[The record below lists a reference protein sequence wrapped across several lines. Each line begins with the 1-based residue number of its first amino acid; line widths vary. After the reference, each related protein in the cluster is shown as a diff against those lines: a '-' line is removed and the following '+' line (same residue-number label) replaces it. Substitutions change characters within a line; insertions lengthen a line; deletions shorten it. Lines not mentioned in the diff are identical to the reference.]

1 MLFDFCPSIY
11 RYQIFFPSVG
21 ELPFLP
27 DRHQQNPKVATQKNC
42 LNGDEL
48 IIPLVDIQL
57 NTSNEAGT
65 NEPQDTG
72 ELKPSA
78 FYSADNAENKEFGG
92 SNLGKDDDSGVTRK
106 EFIVT
111 LPSGTRL
118 ASSSETLRK
127 RSFPSSNVDEYSFQ
141 GSECAVASKKIKRLS
156 PSGNEAPE
164 VCYSLQDA
172 LHRSKNVTEDRISE
186 HLRLVDKDNVNGD
199 MKHDKT
205 SVTENRITVMYEENR
220 KGAYYCWGNNVKY
233 DFRGVTQSAA
243 LESLVLN
250 DVSEVKG
257 CSRDFDKD
265 FSQREIFNV
274 ALIKETDSYA
284 SALCKLKGKCVEKA
298 DSAGILAENLAPI
311 EDKEN
316 LTKQRTIN
324 VCEDDELGETS
335 NLFVGSEILSHN
347 VQIVSQDAENGTSL
361 TVTRT
366 NATPNKITD
375 EESVTVASHQPQRE
389 TRLVPSHSKDTQIF
403 REEENAFPDNSVQGQ
418 ENPNAINIDEVGP
431 PRLVLVDRLLDEGV
445 AGKVYECHESVEQGN
460 FE

>member
-1 MLFDFCPSIY
+1 M
-11 RYQIFFPSVG
+11 
-21 ELPFLP
+21 
-27 DRHQQNPKVATQKNC
+27 
-42 LNGDEL
+42 
-48 IIPLVDIQL
+48 VDIQL

-65 NEPQDTG
+65 KEPQDMG
-72 ELKPSA
+72 ELRPSA

-92 SNLGKDDDSGVTRK
+92 SNLGKDDDSDVTRK

-141 GSECAVASKKIKRLS
+141 GSECVVASKKIKRLS

-164 VCYSLQDA
+164 VCYSFQDA
-172 LHRSKNVTEDRISE
+172 LHRRKNVTEDRISE
-186 HLRLVDKDNVNGD
+186 HLTPVDKDNVNGD

-205 SVTENRITVMYEENR
+205 SVNGITVMYEGNR
-220 KGAYYCWGNNVKY
+220 KGAYSCWGNNVKY
-233 DFRGVTQSAA
+233 DSRGVTQSAA

-250 DVSEVKG
+250 DVSELKG

-265 FSQREIFNV
+265 SSQREIFNV

-284 SALCKLKGKCVEKA
+284 SSLCKLKGKCVEKK

-311 EDKEN
+311 EGEEN

-335 NLFVGSEILSHN
+335 NLFLGSEILSHN
-347 VQIVSQDAENGTSL
+347 VQIVTQDAENGTSL

-366 NATPNKITD
+366 NTTPNKIT
-375 EESVTVASHQPQRE
+375 EEKSVTIASHQPQQE
-389 TRLVPSHSKDTQIF
+389 TRLVPSHSTNTQIF
-403 REEENAFPDNSVQGQ
+403 REEENIFPDYSVEGQ
-418 ENPNAINIDEVGP
+418 EKRNAINTDEVGP

-445 AGKVYECHESVEQGN
+445 AGKLYEFHQSVEQGN

>member
-1 MLFDFCPSIY
+1 MISVYPSIVT
-11 RYQIFFPSVG
+11 IFFPSVG

-48 IIPLVDIQL
+48 IIPSVDIQL

-65 NEPQDTG
+65 KEPQGMG
-72 ELKPSA
+72 ELRPSA

-92 SNLGKDDDSGVTRK
+92 SNLGKDDDSDVTRK

-127 RSFPSSNVDEYSFQ
+127 RSFPSSNFDEYSFQ
-141 GSECAVASKKIKRLS
+141 GSECVVASKKTKMLS

-164 VCYSLQDA
+164 VFCSVQDV
-172 LHRSKNVTEDRISE
+172 LHLSNE
-186 HLRLVDKDNVNGD
+186 G
-199 MKHDKT
+199 
-205 SVTENRITVMYEENR
+205 NR
-220 KGAYYCWGNNVKY
+220 KGAYSCWGHNFKY
-233 DFRGVTQSAA
+233 DSRGVTQSAA

-250 DVSEVKG
+250 DVSELKD

-265 FSQREIFNV
+265 SSQREIFNL
-274 ALIKETDSYA
+274 ALNEETDSYA
-284 SALCKLKGKCVEKA
+284 SSLCKLKGKCVEKK

-311 EDKEN
+311 EGEEN

-335 NLFVGSEILSHN
+335 NLFLGSEILSHN
-347 VQIVSQDAENGTSL
+347 VQIVTQDAENGTSL

-375 EESVTVASHQPQRE
+375 EESVTIASHHPHRE

-403 REEENAFPDNSVQGQ
+403 REEENIFPDYSVQGQ

-445 AGKVYECHESVEQGN
+445 AGKVDEFHESVEQGN